1 LKSKIDKKI
10 NIPIYFD
17 NLDLIL
23 KIICI
28 KIMKNLNPTLM
39 KNVLDFLYSLNLV
52 LSENKK
58 LYLIESNILINIL
71 IDKLSLNNNTLRERT
86 FVNIIE

>member
-1 LKSKIDKKI
+1 MKSQIDKKI
-10 NIPIYFD
+10 NIPIYFN

-28 KIMKNLNPTLM
+28 TIMKNLNPTLM

-58 LYLIESNILINIL
+58 TLFNRIKYSNKYIN
-71 IDKLSLNNNTLRERT
+71 R
-86 FVNIIE
+86 

>member
-1 LKSKIDKKI
+1 MKSKIDKKI

>member
-1 LKSKIDKKI
+1 MKSQIDKKI

-58 LYLIESNILINIL
+58 TLFNRIKYSNKYIN
-71 IDKLSLNNNTLRERT
+71 R
-86 FVNIIE
+86 